1 MPSLL
6 YRPDWED
13 ARERMTSWWNGGDI
27 GRAAMEITVPRET
40 PVEVIPS
47 VPKPEGWLTHFSTK
61 SLPYRIYFAMMW
73 AAQTLYL
80 GEACPAQGPGD
91 LAPNTLALYLGC
103 YGREMPGTV
112 WCEPCIDSPE
122 TARFEYDPDNFYW
135 KFSQAAHRQ
144 LAEVGKGKMLQRFP
158 DLVEGLDTLAAM
170 SGTQTLL
177 QDLIDRP
184 DWVHD
189 CLKKIT
195 QLYFHY
201 YDMTYDVIR
210 DEVGGSTFFT
220 WAPGRQVKLQCDF
233 SAMISPGMFKEFMV
247 PVLTEMT
254 ERVSY
259 SWYHWD
265 GADAIGHLD
274 ALLSIPELDMIQ
286 WTPGEGVPEEASST
300 WWPLYHRILD
310 TGKKL
315 YFYTEG
321 LDNLLVLKK
330 EFGPKMKGML
340 LSIGKC
346 PSEQEAANYIKAM
359 EL

>member
-1 MPSLL
+1 
-6 YRPDWED
+6 
-13 ARERMTSWWNGGDI
+13 
-27 GRAAMEITVPRET
+27 
-40 PVEVIPS
+40 
-47 VPKPEGWLTHFSTK
+47 
-61 SLPYRIYFAMMW
+61 
-73 AAQTLYL
+73 
-80 GEACPAQGPGD
+80 
-91 LAPNTLALYLGC
+91 
-103 YGREMPGTV
+103 
-112 WCEPCIDSPE
+112 
-122 TARFEYDPDNFYW
+122 
-135 KFSQAAHRQ
+135 
-144 LAEVGKGKMLQRFP
+144 VGKGKMLQRFP

-170 SGTQTLL
+170 RGTQTLL

-274 ALLSIPELDMIQ
+274 TLLSIPELDMIQ

-321 LDNLLVLKK
+321 LDNLLALKN